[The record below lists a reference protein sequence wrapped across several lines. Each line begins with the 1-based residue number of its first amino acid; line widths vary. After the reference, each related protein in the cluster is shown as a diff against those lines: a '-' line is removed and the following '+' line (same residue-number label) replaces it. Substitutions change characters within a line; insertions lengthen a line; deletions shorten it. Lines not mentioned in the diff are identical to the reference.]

1 MILPISHE
9 RDTLLRWPV
18 VSLTIMVLCVVV
30 HLLSSTASDGTELF
44 RDAFQYY
51 IDHPYLEL
59 DSDEVLDAVPELSA
73 FVDLFDAMGGE
84 EPDPEVVA
92 EEQAIL
98 DAKVRA
104 WVETLDS
111 HPVRRWGL
119 TPADF
124 GLHQL
129 FSHMFLHIGWFH
141 LLGNLFIFYL
151 GAGPIEDVW
160 GRPLFAVFFLSA
172 GIFAALFFVAAYP
185 HSTLPMVGAS
195 GAVSGVVGAFLVRFW
210 KVKIRF
216 FYFLW
221 FFLRIYTGTFQAAAW
236 IMLPLWLANEL
247 YWAYV
252 SHYISQAMP
261 GESGGVAYLAHV
273 GGFMFG
279 ALFALG
285 VKALDLEKR
294 WVAPKIH
301 SKIGLEENPV
311 LEQAAEERKL
321 GNHEGAWRI
330 LEEELSRNGGNRD
343 AALALWDV
351 ALELE
356 QPAKAAPRMMNLIQQ
371 ELRAGEADLAIQH
384 WDELK
389 GWVSEAPV
397 PPRLCAL
404 MGLALLDREEEKEA
418 CALLREVVPRTAE
431 LPPML
436 LLRVVRSA
444 ATSDGELARCLAT
457 AGLSHPELGPQ
468 AKAEIESLVTGQAHV
483 APAADNPPPAPP
495 EVRKESKE
503 LIALTSEEESVNDTP
518 GPDLSLQSVITI
530 PVSMEEDS
538 LTLHL
543 VGRGPMILKDERMEA
558 VGAAEICEPGQEPY
572 FVLDLFVDKPDPK
585 VGRLRAFRCSTR
597 TFDPRHLLPSETDP
611 NRAFLTIVG
620 RILAGSGAP
629 LYPEDLHPFQAQP
642 FATYASVE
650 EYESALLA
658 QIALAAG
665 GS

>member
-1 MILPISHE
+1 MLLPISHE

-18 VSLTIMVLCVVV
+18 VSLTIIAVCLLV
-30 HLLSSTASDGTELF
+30 HLLTSMAEDGSELF

-51 IDHPYLEL
+51 MEHPYLEL
-59 DSDEVLDAVPELSA
+59 GSKEILEEVPELSA
-73 FVDLFDAMGGE
+73 FVDLFGDRGGE
-84 EPDPEVVA
+84 EPDPAVVE

-98 DAKVRA
+98 DAKVRVWRDA
-104 WVETLDS
+104 ADH

-119 TPADF
+119 TPADL

-129 FSHMFLHIGWFH
+129 LSHMFVHIGWFH

-172 GIFAALFFVAAYP
+172 GIFAGLFFVAAYP

-195 GAVSGVVGAFLVRFW
+195 GAVSGVVGAFLIRFW

-216 FYFLW
+216 FYFL
-221 FFLRIYTGTFQAAAW
+221 FFFRIYTGTFEAAAW

-252 SHYISQAMP
+252 SHYISQIMP
-261 GESGGVAYLAHV
+261 GESAGVAYLAHV

-285 VKALDLEKR
+285 VKALNLEER
-294 WVAPKIH
+294 WLAPKIH

-311 LEQAAEERKL
+311 LDEAEEARKL
-321 GNHEGAWRI
+321 GRPEEAWRI
-330 LEEELSRNGGNRD
+330 LEEELSRNGSNRD

-371 ELRAGEADLAIQH
+371 ELRDGEADLALQH
-384 WDELK
+384 WDEIK
-389 GWVSEAPV
+389 GWVPEAPV
-397 PPRLCAL
+397 PPRLSAL
-404 MGLALLDREEEKEA
+404 MALALLDREEKEEA
-418 CALLREVVPRTAE
+418 CTLLREVVPRTAE
-431 LPPML
+431 LPAML
-436 LLRVVRSA
+436 LLRVVRS
-444 ATSDGELARCLAT
+444 TESCNGELARSLAA
-457 AGLSHPELGPQ
+457 AGLSHPDLGAQTESEL
-468 AKAEIESLVTGQAHV
+468 ESI
-483 APAADNPPPAPP
+483 AAGL
-495 EVRKESKE
+495 KEGKE
-503 LIALTSEEESVNDTP
+503 LIALTSEEESVDDTP
-518 GPDLSLQSVITI
+518 APGLSLQSVITI
-530 PVSMEEDS
+530 PLSMEEDS

-543 VGRGPMILKDERMEA
+543 VGRGPMVLKDERLQA
-558 VGAAEICEPGQEPY
+558 VSAAEIREPGQEPY
-572 FVLDLFVDKPDPK
+572 FVLDLFVDRPDPK

-629 LYPEDLHPFQAQP
+629 LYPEELHPFQAQP

-650 EYESALLA
+650 EYEGALLT
-658 QIALAAG
+658 QIALAAQ
-665 GS
+665 

>member
-1 MILPISHE
+1 MLLPISHE

-18 VSLTIMVLCVVV
+18 VSLTIIAVCLVV
-30 HLLSSTASDGTELF
+30 HLLSSMTEDGSELF
-44 RDAFQYY
+44 RDAFEYY
-51 IDHPYLEL
+51 MEHPYLEL
-59 DSDEVLDAVPELSA
+59 GSEEILEEVPDLST
-73 FVDLFDAMGGE
+73 FVDLFGDMGGE
-84 EPDPEVVA
+84 EPHPVVVA
-92 EEQAIL
+92 EEQEIL
-98 DAKVRA
+98 DGKVQT
-104 WVETLDS
+104 WLDTVEN

-119 TPADF
+119 TPADL

-129 FSHMFLHIGWFH
+129 FSHIFVHIGWFH

-172 GIFAALFFVAAYP
+172 GIFAGIFFVAAYP

-216 FYFLW
+216 FYFL
-221 FFLRIYTGTFQAAAW
+221 FFFRIYTGTFEAAAW
-236 IMLPLWLANEL
+236 IMLPLWLGNEL

-252 SHYISQAMP
+252 SHYISQVMP
-261 GESGGVAYLAHV
+261 GDSGGVAYLAHV

-285 VKALDLEKR
+285 VKALDLEER

-311 LEQAAEERKL
+311 LDQAAVARKL
-321 GNHEGAWRI
+321 GNPEEAWRI
-330 LEEELSRNGGNRD
+330 LDEELSRNAGNRD

-351 ALELE
+351 ALELD

-371 ELRAGEADLAIQH
+371 ELREGEADLALQH

-389 GWVSEAPV
+389 GWLADAPV
-397 PPRLCAL
+397 PPRLSAL
-404 MGLALLDREEEKEA
+404 MGLALLDREEEEEA
-418 CALLREVVPRTAE
+418 CTLIREIVPRTAE

-436 LLRVVRSA
+436 LLRVVRSTA
-444 ATSDGELARCLAT
+444 PHDGELARSLAT
-457 AGLSHPELGPQ
+457 AGLSHPDLGPQ
-468 AKAEIESLVTGQAHV
+468 TKSELENI
-483 APAADNPPPAPP
+483 AAG
-495 EVRKESKE
+495 RKESKE
-503 LIALTSEEESVNDTP
+503 LIALTSEEESVDDAPAP
-518 GPDLSLQSVITI
+518 GLSLQSVITI

-543 VGRGPMILKDERMEA
+543 VGRGPMVLKDERLQA
-558 VGAAEICEPGQEPY
+558 VGAAEIREAGQEPY

-620 RILAGSGAP
+620 RILAGSSAP

-650 EYESALLA
+650 EYEDALLT
-658 QIALAAG
+658 QIALSAG
-665 GS
+665 

>member
-18 VSLTIMVLCVVV
+18 VSLAIIAVCLGV
-30 HLLSSTASDGTELF
+30 HLLSSMANDGSELF
-44 RDAFQYY
+44 RDAFEYY
-51 IDHPYLEL
+51 MEHPYLEL
-59 DSDEVLDAVPELSA
+59 GSEEILEEVPDLTA
-73 FVDLFDAMGGE
+73 FLDLFGDMGGT
-84 EPDPEVVA
+84 EPDPEIVA

-98 DAKVRA
+98 DHKVQA
-104 WVETLDS
+104 WVVALS
-111 HPVRRWGL
+111 NHPVRRWGL
-119 TPADF
+119 SPADF
-124 GLHQL
+124 RFHQL
-129 FSHMFLHIGWFH
+129 VSHMFLHIGWFH

-160 GRPLFAVFFLSA
+160 GRPLFAVFFLLS

-221 FFLRIYTGTFQAAAW
+221 FFMRIYTGTFQAAAW

-252 SHYISQAMP
+252 SHYISQIMP

-285 VKALDLEKR
+285 VKALNLEER

-311 LEQAAEERKL
+311 LDQAAEASKQ
-321 GNHEGAWRI
+321 GNYKEARRV
-330 LEEELSRNGGNRD
+330 LEEELARNSGNRD

-351 ALELE
+351 ALALE

-371 ELRAGEADLAIQH
+371 ELRDGEDELALQH

-389 GWVSEAPV
+389 GWVAEAPV

-404 MGLALLDREEEKEA
+404 MGLALLDREEEEEA
-418 CALLREVVPRTAE
+418 CTLLRGIVPRAAE

-436 LLRVVRSA
+436 ILKVVRSA
-444 ATSDGELARCLAT
+444 VSCDGELARSLAV
-457 AGLSHPELGPQ
+457 AGLSHPDLGSETESELR
-468 AKAEIESLVTGQAHV
+468 SLVAEAAGVSV
-483 APAADNPPPAPP
+483 AAENQPAAGPVGRN
-495 EVRKESKE
+495 ESKE
-503 LIALTSEEESVNDTP
+503 LIALTSEEESVNDAP

-530 PVSMEEDS
+530 PVTMEEDS

-543 VGRGPMILKDERMEA
+543 VDRGPMVLKDERMEA
-558 VGAAEICEPGQEPY
+558 VGAAQIREPGQEPY

-585 VGRLRAFRCSTR
+585 VGKLRAFRCSTR

-665 GS
+665 

>member
-18 VSLTIMVLCVVV
+18 VSLTIIAICLGV
-30 HLLSSTASDGTELF
+30 HLLSGMANDGSELF
-44 RDAFQYY
+44 RDALQYY
-51 IDHPYLEL
+51 MEHPYLEL
-59 DSDEVLDAVPELSA
+59 DSEEILEEVPDLST

-84 EPDPEVVA
+84 EPDPMVVA

-98 DAKVRA
+98 DAKVQA
-104 WVETLDS
+104 LIEALDS

-119 TPADF
+119 TPADLH
-124 GLHQL
+124 LHQL
-129 FSHMFLHIGWFH
+129 VSHMFLHIGWLH

-160 GRPLFAVFFLSA
+160 GRPLFAAFFLSA
-172 GIFAALFFVAAYP
+172 GIFAAVFFVAAYP
-185 HSTLPMVGAS
+185 DSTLPMVGAS

-221 FFLRIYTGTFQAAAW
+221 FFMRIYTGTFQAAAW
-236 IMLPLWLANEL
+236 IMLPLWIANEL

-252 SHYISQAMP
+252 SHYISQVMP

-285 VKALDLEKR
+285 VKALNLEER

-311 LEQAAEERKL
+311 LELAAEARKL
-321 GNHEGAWRI
+321 GNPEEAWRV
-330 LEEELSRNGGNRD
+330 LEEELFRNGGNRD

-356 QPAKAAPRMMNLIQQ
+356 QPVRAAPRMMSLIQQ
-371 ELRAGEADLAIQH
+371 ELREGEAELALQH

-389 GWVSEAPV
+389 GWVAEAPV
-397 PPRLCAL
+397 PPRLGAM
-404 MGLALLDREEEKEA
+404 MGLALLEREEEEEA
-418 CALLREVVPRTAE
+418 CALLRGLVPRTAE

-436 LLRVVRSA
+436 LLRVARSTA
-444 ATSDGELARCLAT
+444 AAEGELGRSLAM
-457 AGLSHPELGPQ
+457 AGLAHPALDPQTEVELRKIANDP
-468 AKAEIESLVTGQAHV
+468 AEVSASDDGHRPTR
-483 APAADNPPPAPP
+483 P
-495 EVRKESKE
+495 EGRKESKE
-503 LIALTSEEESVNDTP
+503 LIALTSEEESVNDAP

-543 VGRGPMILKDERMEA
+543 VDRGPMILKDERMGA
-558 VGAAEICEPGQEPY
+558 VGAAEICEPDQEPY

-585 VGRLRAFRCSTR
+585 AGRLRAFRCSTR
-597 TFDPRHLLPSETDP
+597 TFDPRHLLPDETDP

-650 EYESALLA
+650 EYEAALLT

-665 GS
+665 

>member
-1 MILPISHE
+1 MLLPISHE

-18 VSLTIMVLCVVV
+18 VSLTIIAVCLVV
-30 HLLSSTASDGTELF
+30 HLLSSMTEDGSELF
-44 RDAFQYY
+44 RDAFEYY
-51 IDHPYLEL
+51 MEHPYLEL
-59 DSDEVLDAVPELSA
+59 GSEEILEEVPDLSP
-73 FVDLFDAMGGE
+73 FVDLFGDMGGE
-84 EPDPEVVA
+84 EPHPVVVA
-92 EEQAIL
+92 EEQEIL
-98 DAKVRA
+98 DGKVQA
-104 WVETLDS
+104 WLDTVES

-119 TPADF
+119 TPADL

-129 FSHMFLHIGWFH
+129 FSHIFVHIGWFH

-160 GRPLFAVFFLSA
+160 GRPLFAAFFLSA
-172 GIFAALFFVAAYP
+172 GIFAGLFFVAAYP

-221 FFLRIYTGTFQAAAW
+221 FFMRIYTGTFQAAAW

-252 SHYISQAMP
+252 SHYISQVMP
-261 GESGGVAYLAHV
+261 GESAGVAYLAHV

-285 VKALDLEKR
+285 VKALDLEER

-311 LEQAAEERKL
+311 LDQAAEARKL
-321 GNHEGAWRI
+321 GNPEEAWRI

-351 ALELE
+351 ALEVD
-356 QPAKAAPRMMNLIQQ
+356 QPAKAAPRMMNLIQL
-371 ELRAGEADLAIQH
+371 ELREGEADLAIQH

-389 GWVSEAPV
+389 GWVAEAPV
-397 PPRLCAL
+397 PPRLSAL
-404 MGLALLDREEEKEA
+404 MGLTLLDREEEKEA
-418 CALLREVVPRTAE
+418 CMLIREIVPRTGE

-436 LLRVVRSA
+436 LLRAVRLTA
-444 ATSDGELARCLAT
+444 PHDGELARSLAT
-457 AGLSHPELGPQ
+457 AGLSHPDLGPL
-468 AKAEIESLVTGQAHV
+468 AKSELENI
-483 APAADNPPPAPP
+483 AAGRN
-495 EVRKESKE
+495 ESKE
-503 LIALTSEEESVNDTP
+503 LIALTSEEESVDDAPAP
-518 GPDLSLQSVITI
+518 GLSLQSVITI

-543 VGRGPMILKDERMEA
+543 VGRGPMVLKDERLQA
-558 VGAAEICEPGQEPY
+558 VGAAEIREAGQEPY

-642 FATYASVE
+642 FATYTSVE
-650 EYESALLA
+650 EYEGALLT

-665 GS
+665 

>member
-1 MILPISHE
+1 
-9 RDTLLRWPV
+9 
-18 VSLTIMVLCVVV
+18 
-30 HLLSSTASDGTELF
+30 
-44 RDAFQYY
+44 
-51 IDHPYLEL
+51 
-59 DSDEVLDAVPELSA
+59 
-73 FVDLFDAMGGE
+73 VDLFGDRGGD
-84 EPDPEVVA
+84 EPDPAIVE

-98 DAKVRA
+98 DAKVRVWREA
-104 WVETLDS
+104 ADH

-119 TPADF
+119 TPADL

-160 GRPLFAVFFLSA
+160 GRPLFTVFFLSA
-172 GIFAALFFVAAYP
+172 GIFAGLFFVAAYP

-195 GAVSGVVGAFLVRFW
+195 GAVSGVVGAFLIRFW

-216 FYFLW
+216 FYFL
-221 FFLRIYTGTFQAAAW
+221 FFFRIYTGTFEAAAW
-236 IMLPLWLANEL
+236 IMLPLWLANEI
-247 YWAYV
+247 YWAHV
-252 SHYISQAMP
+252 SHYISQVMP
-261 GESGGVAYLAHV
+261 GESAGVAYLAHV

-285 VKALDLEKR
+285 VKALNLEER

-311 LEQAAEERKL
+311 LDQAAAARKQGNLEE
-321 GNHEGAWRI
+321 AWRI
-330 LEEELSRNGGNRD
+330 LDEELSRNGGNRD

-351 ALELE
+351 ALELN

-371 ELRAGEADLAIQH
+371 ELRDGEADLALQH

-389 GWVSEAPV
+389 GWVSEASV

-404 MGLALLDREEEKEA
+404 MGLALLDRNEEEEA
-418 CALLREVVPRTAE
+418 CTLLRGLVSKTAE

-436 LLRVVRSA
+436 VLRVVRSA
-444 ATSDGELARCLAT
+444 ATCDGGLARRLAV
-457 AGLSHPELGPQ
+457 AGLSHPDLGP
-468 AKAEIESLVTGQAHV
+468 ETESELRSLVAEEAGV
-483 APAADNPPPAPP
+483 SAADEDRPSAGPGG
-495 EVRKESKE
+495 RKESKE
-503 LIALTSEEESVNDTP
+503 LIALTSEEESVNDAP

-543 VGRGPMILKDERMEA
+543 VGRGPMVLKDERLQA
-558 VGAAEICEPGQEPY
+558 VGAAEIREPGQEPY
-572 FVLDLFVDKPDPK
+572 FVLDLFVDRPDPK

-597 TFDPRHLLPSETDP
+597 TFDPRHLLLSETDP

-620 RILAGSGAP
+620 RILAGSSAP

-650 EYESALLA
+650 EYEGALLA

-665 GS
+665 